1 MIDKIRW
8 GWQRLTRGWDDR
20 VIWSID
26 IHLARMIPIW
36 LQALKE
42 DKMGVPSNLCTKSV
56 EDGEEIWDDILDTII
71 KGFLAAQRIQNLDFP
86 ILKELRELEKERF
99 GKLLLPWNEE
109 EAKQID
115 QLNEELG
122 VRDKLMQQQDEADQE
137 FRKGMILFQ
146 EHFFSLWS

>member
-1 MIDKIRW
+1 MIDRIRW
-8 GWQRLTRGWDDR
+8 AWQRLTRGWDDR

-26 IHLARMIPIW
+26 IHLARVIPIW

-71 KGFLAAQRIQNLDFP
+71 KGFLAAQRIQEFDFAVV
-86 ILKELRELEKERF
+86 KEFRKLEEERF
-99 GKLLLPWNEE
+99 GKLLRPWVKEE
-109 EAKQID
+109 VEQTKLLQ
-115 QLNEELG
+115 EELNF
-122 VRDKLMQQQDEADQE
+122 RSKYKQQKGRAFEE
-137 FRKGMILFQ
+137 FRVGMVLFQ